1 MGLIL
6 KKFIS
11 CLSFLVLILGG
22 CNPET
27 EEASRSKSSHQAKYE
42 WTDLLG
48 PEHAPNWV
56 SVGSDGLNPEWTIRD
71 GILSLKKAGGGDI
84 TNGVSY
90 ENFELRL
97 DWKISEG
104 GNSGIFY
111 MANPD
116 TDNVAV
122 WTSALEMQ
130 ILDDINH
137 SDNKTAF
144 TRAGSVYGL
153 YPTRDGIA
161 KPFGAWN
168 NARII
173 VNNGQVQHW
182 LNGEKVITFDLNSDD
197 FKDRVA
203 RSKFNDFSEVFAK
216 SSRGLIVLQD
226 HQDPVSFRNIHIRE
240 LN

>member
-1 MGLIL
+1 MVL
-6 KKFIS
+6 KQHIF
-11 CLSFLVLILGG
+11 CLSFLFLVLGG
-22 CNPET
+22 CDSQIDDATQLQLN
-27 EEASRSKSSHQAKYE
+27 HQEKGE
-42 WTDLLG
+42 WIDLLSSENASG
-48 PEHAPNWV
+48 WI
-56 SVGSDGLNPEWTIRD
+56 SVGSDRLSPEWAVND
-71 GILSLKKAGGGDI
+71 GVLSLQKAGGGDI

-111 MANPD
+111 LANPN
-116 TDNVAV
+116 TDDVAV

-130 ILDDINH
+130 ILDDVNH
-137 SDNKTAF
+137 SDNKTAY
-144 TRAGSVYGL
+144 TRAGAVYGL
-153 YPTRDGIA
+153 YPTRDGVA

-173 VNNGQVQHW
+173 VNKGQVQHW
-182 LNGEKVITFDLNSDD
+182 LNGEKIIEFDLSSDD

-203 RSKFNDFSEVFAK
+203 GSKFNDFSNVFAK

-226 HQDPVSFRNIHIRE
+226 HQDPVSFKNIHIRE